1 MDCLLC
7 QQCVRICGGRNTSL
21 RGSWWVMSSS
31 VLQQVLVFPVGSSC
45 HYWVRE
51 FWQDVKGEIKDNTF
65 YTFEC
70 PNHLR
75 NPAFHLCLYCFQGE
89 REAGI
94 CGVHKSVLS
103 SSEGSLPPHVLWR
116 DVFGNHNA
124 GCSGTQEP
132 ERREKLSFQAHFDS
146 CALLGALLLR
156 LMLRRQT
163 RNGVQHSAQLTRP
176 FILLLQDNGFSVPF
190 LHAVA
195 NGLLKTVQYFWSPS
209 AL

>member
-1 MDCLLC
+1 MDCLLF

-75 NPAFHLCLYCFQGE
+75 NPAFHLCLYCFQGK

-103 SSEGSLPPHVLWR
+103 SLEGSLPPRVLWR
-116 DVFGNHNA
+116 DVFGNQCWVFRDSGAREEGEAFLPSPLWLVCSA
-124 GCSGTQEP
+124 GC
-132 ERREKLSFQAHFDS
+132 
-146 CALLGALLLR
+146 LLLR